1 MCLRYFCILVR
12 LILNPSAMKMLVN
25 VILPIEPFNSMVR
38 NGTAGEI
45 IGRVIDDIKPES
57 IHFTEQDGNRG
68 AVMVVDVPDA
78 AAIPSIAEP
87 WFLNFE
93 ANCEFR
99 IAMTPDD
106 LMRAN
111 LTKLGEKWNEV
122 HTL

>member
-1 MCLRYFCILVR
+1 
-12 LILNPSAMKMLVN
+12 MLVN
-25 VILPIEPFNSMVR
+25 VICPIEPFNTMVK

-57 IHFTEQDGNRG
+57 IYFTEIDGNRG
-68 AVMVVDVPDA
+68 AVMVVEVPDA
-78 AAIPSIAEP
+78 SAIPSISEP

-93 ANCEFR
+93 AICEFK

-111 LTKLGEKWNEV
+111 LGQLAEKWQDIE
-122 HTL
+122 HA